1 MCGSHNSNSNVL
13 LVEVCI
19 LACCLYVPYLFSN
32 RMMFA
37 YFNTLGLVKPL
48 DQRVILDISTTRKVL
63 LRGHGQPRQ
72 ERVSQVTHQKRNRNR
87 YDSVTYLSPL
97 TAQYCFRQCSRTTLA
112 YVSQATDFSVHTQPS
127 RNFLLSSTAIFYT

>member
-32 RMMFA
+32 RMFA

-127 RNFLLSSTAIFYT
+127 RNFFLSSTAIFYT